1 MSMVKD
7 ELLMVCGE
15 REYDLLYKN
24 GTSVVDKGKREVEEK
39 DIPKDFDYV
48 DPADGSLVRTL
59 DAFCLCDMNGVP
71 VKIEDVFEKK
81 DVKIQAFGTVIRPK
95 DCEYDTEDATK
106 GKDSAFQKVQK
117 EKRKKQK
124 RLRVWIPSIVDWCF
138 DYAIGG
144 NSKLWLVSESGA
156 WYKIATLRG
165 GRNFLPE
172 PSRSFRRYFTSTR
185 LKFEA
190 CAFTWEALIVF
201 SSHKGQPA
209 FQDVMREILALA
221 QWRGNPMRPVLEE
234 TVVMCEHAFVSKQ
247 LKDVDCGGNS
257 KRRERFLDVLSRRG
271 EKVLRKSEESN
282 KMMDDLD
289 LLEMQRSLGEPVIP
303 IWKPDSNSSWL
314 FQDANLTTKALSV
327 WGFLRKCSSAKREN

>member
-1 MSMVKD
+1 MLERISILLNFN
-7 ELLMVCGE
+7 ELIILE
-15 REYDLLYKN
+15 QNR
-24 GTSVVDKGKREVEEK
+24 
-39 DIPKDFDYV
+39 
-48 DPADGSLVRTL
+48 
-59 DAFCLCDMNGVP
+59 
-71 VKIEDVFEKK
+71 
-81 DVKIQAFGTVIRPK
+81 
-95 DCEYDTEDATK
+95 
-106 GKDSAFQKVQK
+106 
-117 EKRKKQK
+117 
-124 RLRVWIPSIVDWCF
+124 
-138 DYAIGG
+138 
-144 NSKLWLVSESGA
+144 
-156 WYKIATLRG
+156 YKIATLRG

>member
-1 MSMVKD
+1 M
-7 ELLMVCGE
+7 
-15 REYDLLYKN
+15 
-24 GTSVVDKGKREVEEK
+24 
-39 DIPKDFDYV
+39 
-48 DPADGSLVRTL
+48 
-59 DAFCLCDMNGVP
+59 
-71 VKIEDVFEKK
+71 
-81 DVKIQAFGTVIRPK
+81 
-95 DCEYDTEDATK
+95 
-106 GKDSAFQKVQK
+106 
-117 EKRKKQK
+117 
-124 RLRVWIPSIVDWCF
+124 
-138 DYAIGG
+138 
-144 NSKLWLVSESGA
+144 
-156 WYKIATLRG
+156 
-165 GRNFLPE
+165 
-172 PSRSFRRYFTSTR
+172 
-185 LKFEA
+185 
-190 CAFTWEALIVF
+190 F

-271 EKVLRKSEESN
+271 EKVLRKSEESS

-327 WGFLRKCSSAKREN
+327 WVFLRTFSHALQLEQFNLDELEASLVQQDESSKNGIMLVSETLKCLVRCYFSPSNYYERTHVFE

>member
-1 MSMVKD
+1 LEPQASEPPRKRKRKIKMSMVKD

-81 DVKIQAFGTVIRPK
+81 DVKIQAFGTVIRTK
-95 DCEYDTEDATK
+95 DCDYDTEDATK

-138 DYAIGG
+138 DYAVGG
-144 NSKLWLVSESGA
+144 NSKLWLISKSGA
-156 WYKIATLRG
+156 WYVLSQLSSPTLPFQNYLLYRYKIATLRG

-172 PSRSFRRYFTSTR
+172 PSRS
-185 LKFEA
+185 
-190 CAFTWEALIVF
+190 
-201 SSHKGQPA
+201 
-209 FQDVMREILALA
+209 
-221 QWRGNPMRPVLEE
+221 
-234 TVVMCEHAFVSKQ
+234 
-247 LKDVDCGGNS
+247 
-257 KRRERFLDVLSRRG
+257 
-271 EKVLRKSEESN
+271 
-282 KMMDDLD
+282 
-289 LLEMQRSLGEPVIP
+289 
-303 IWKPDSNSSWL
+303 
-314 FQDANLTTKALSV
+314 
-327 WGFLRKCSSAKREN
+327 